1 MTHELGSKMAS
12 KHACII
18 LHIRVSAYAVLLNI
32 PRLWLCCWGGAG
44 KGQRSSS
51 PEGPEFVL
59 SSLPWWPYPAFQVLW
74 STSSICAACSSPQ
87 VCAGLVG
94 LENVSGFSVLYWI
107 FYFGFFLSYGV
118 FWSSSPM
125 KGIAIARRQGLYE
138 YILSVFQE
146 LAGQGRSEGEPS
158 FGKSHTWT
166 FRNESMSTFG
176 WWHCFFWFLPIWQS
190 VLPPLLMES
199 VNN

>member
-94 LENVSGFSVLYWI
+94 LEDVSGFSVLYW
-107 FYFGFFLSYGV
+107 FFCFGFFFVLWGFLVLFSYERHSHSKKIGPLWV
-118 FWSSSPM
+118 H
-125 KGIAIARRQGLYE
+125 
-138 YILSVFQE
+138 
-146 LAGQGRSEGEPS
+146 SECIPRTSWTREVWERAKLWK
-158 FGKSHTWT
+158 KSHM
-166 FRNESMSTFG
+166 N
-176 WWHCFFWFLPIWQS
+176 L
-190 VLPPLLMES
+190 
-199 VNN
+199 